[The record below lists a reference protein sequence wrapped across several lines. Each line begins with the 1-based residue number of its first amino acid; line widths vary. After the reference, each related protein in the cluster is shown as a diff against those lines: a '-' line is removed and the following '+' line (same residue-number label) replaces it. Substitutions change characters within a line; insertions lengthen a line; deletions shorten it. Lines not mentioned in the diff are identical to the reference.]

1 MIEHRQLR
9 NFIVLAEALHFS
21 KAAQTLILTQPSLS
35 RQIAAL
41 EAEVGTPLFA
51 RHSRSVALT
60 AAGMEFLQHAR
71 AITGALDM
79 AVRSTRAATRGE
91 RGELQVSFTS
101 VAAWTLLPALLKQYT
116 DAHPAVT
123 LSLNELLPKDLGPAV
138 ERGETD
144 LALTFPM
151 PDRTELRY
159 HPLHHEPL
167 CAVLPA
173 SHPLASAEPFD
184 VSSLSN
190 EPFISGP
197 RVNAPLLQDAV
208 TQCCRA
214 AGFEPKVR
222 IQTHL
227 QQTIVNLVAEGLGVS
242 LVPASMRKM
251 QLPGVVFKS
260 VEASPEIEFGVAWS
274 PKNENPCLMTFLR
287 GVGAELHIP

>member
-9 NFIVLAEALHFS
+9 NFIVVAETLHFS
-21 KAAQTLILTQPSLS
+21 KAAQRLHLTQPSLS

-41 EAEVGTPLFA
+41 EAEVGVTLFA

-71 AITGALDM
+71 TITGALDL

-91 RGELQVSFTS
+91 RGELHVSFTS

-123 LSLNELLPKDLGPAV
+123 LNLNELLPKDLGPAV
-138 ERGETD
+138 EKGETD

-151 PDRTELRY
+151 PDRPQLRY
-159 HPLHHEPL
+159 HRLHAEPL

-173 SHPLASAEPFD
+173 NHPLASAEPFD
-184 VSSLSN
+184 VSLLSQ
-190 EPFISGP
+190 EPFIACP
-197 RVNAPLLQDAV
+197 RVNAPLMHDALMNG
-208 TQCCRA
+208 CRA
-214 AGFEPKVR
+214 AGFEPQIR

-242 LVPASMRKM
+242 LVPTSMRKM

-260 VEASPEIEFGVAWS
+260 IDAPADIEFGVAWN
-274 PKNENPCLMTFLR
+274 PDNENPCLMTFLR
-287 GVGAELHIP
+287 GVGAEI